1 MAQAVGRYTI
11 EMLEAFP
18 ANGKRYEILDGELI
32 VTPAPNPIHQT
43 LQSILGGEVLLPYVR
58 AHSLG
63 QLFFGPSDVI
73 FDPHT
78 LFEPDLMVVLG
89 EEARRLRSWR
99 ELPDPALAVEILSPS
114 SARYDRGPKRERY
127 LTRVAEYWIVDPEA
141 RLIERWRRGEE
152 RPQVCRESLE
162 WQPVPGVAPLYVDVG
177 ALFAELPEPEE

>member
-43 LQSILGGEVLLPYVR
+43 LQWRLGRTLGLYVESR
-58 AHSLG
+58 GLG
-63 QLFFGPSDVI
+63 QLWFGPADVI
-73 FDPHT
+73 FDEQT
-78 LFEPDLMVVLG
+78 LFEPDLVIVLG
-89 EEARRLRSWR
+89 EEARRIRSWR

-152 RPQVCRESLE
+152 RPQVCRESIE

-177 ALFAELPEPEE
+177 VLFAELPEPE